1 MARGDANFIANKAGI
16 DTGDITTIAQS
27 LRGGEDLYK
36 GTLGKF
42 VKGAKGGKSIIG
54 MASKNTFEFPV
65 FVSSSVPL
73 DYATATCS
81 ILEQNYAAYLQMAIS
96 QNPIVDSRDIRSGGY
111 LSNFKTNT
119 TKYVEYAEEPYEFES
134 CHNVIVED
142 GNIFE
147 FDMLSIEDDDAR
159 YINEMC
165 SYEPLSE
172 FDHFFVEADDPDKD
186 HKKAV
191 NKEKQLVQNMDEDQI
206 KLERLQNELIQLR
219 REVNAVNG
227 EEQREEY
234 QAKLRKVKAEADK
247 LEADIANFNEKYPDK
262 FPNNE
267 APDYEDHVLN
277 QRLKLQREINKLDKE
292 IQKLDNDL
300 EKQDMDLEGYDK
312 ELQYKR
318 EKMRVDAVKAGIDAS
333 HAEQRFDMEKARAA
347 REAMAKAPEMMDETK
362 INKLNTLKPLMMKC
376 QIRVENAGGTNY
388 PMELIL
394 GVKCHCRLVDA
405 DTLPEVAKYPIKEM
419 NELTRK
425 VKYKAGELKFFKDL
439 VFNVKEKKQS
449 AIDNKDPKKR
459 WYRRLYKLAHMKGDS
474 FVSGMISGNKRS
486 GLIPNASIIITNSD
500 VENIK
505 AATDI
510 DLLKG
515 STAKKFCDELFL
527 MAIVVIDQDR
537 ESVKLLQPDTH
548 SDYEVH
554 SIATINKKLAELD
567 TAGTKT
573 RDMFKLLG

>member
-206 KLERLQNELIQLR
+206 KLERLQN
-219 REVNAVNG
+219 
-227 EEQREEY
+227 
-234 QAKLRKVKAEADK
+234 
-247 LEADIANFNEKYPDK
+247 
-262 FPNNE
+262 
-267 APDYEDHVLN
+267 
-277 QRLKLQREINKLDKE
+277 
-292 IQKLDNDL
+292 
-300 EKQDMDLEGYDK
+300 
-312 ELQYKR
+312 
-318 EKMRVDAVKAGIDAS
+318 
-333 HAEQRFDMEKARAA
+333 
-347 REAMAKAPEMMDETK
+347 
-362 INKLNTLKPLMMKC
+362 
-376 QIRVENAGGTNY
+376 
-388 PMELIL
+388 
-394 GVKCHCRLVDA
+394 
-405 DTLPEVAKYPIKEM
+405 DTI
-419 NELTRK
+419 
-425 VKYKAGELKFFKDL
+425 
-439 VFNVKEKKQS
+439 
-449 AIDNKDPKKR
+449 
-459 WYRRLYKLAHMKGDS
+459 
-474 FVSGMISGNKRS
+474 
-486 GLIPNASIIITNSD
+486 GLFWI
-500 VENIK
+500 IK
-505 AATDI
+505 A
-510 DLLKG
+510 
-515 STAKKFCDELFL
+515 
-527 MAIVVIDQDR
+527 V
-537 ESVKLLQPDTH
+537 
-548 SDYEVH
+548 
-554 SIATINKKLAELD
+554 
-567 TAGTKT
+567 
-573 RDMFKLLG
+573 